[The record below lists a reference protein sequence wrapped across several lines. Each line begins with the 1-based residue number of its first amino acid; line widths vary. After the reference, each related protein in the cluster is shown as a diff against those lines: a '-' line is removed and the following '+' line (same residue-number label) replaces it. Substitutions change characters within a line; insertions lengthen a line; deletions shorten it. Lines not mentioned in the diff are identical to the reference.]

1 MLEVGCGTGAI
12 LSDLQTDAAIFALDI
27 DTSRLA
33 FSSKHVDS
41 QALLLGGDGQLLPF
55 TSGAFDIVF
64 CHFLLLWVA
73 NPDKVVSEMMRVTR
87 TGGAVIA
94 FAEPDYGSRIDYPDA
109 LIELGE
115 LQIESL
121 RSQGA
126 DPNMGRKVP
135 TIFEE
140 SGMNNI
146 QSGVL
151 QGHAPHAPSD
161 MDLELEWEVLRNDL
175 EGKIDPDRMEQLR
188 QLDINSWKSGK
199 RVLFVPTFF
208 TSAIAG

>member
-12 LSDLQTDAAIFALDI
+12 LTDLQTDAAIFALDI

-33 FSSKHVDS
+33 FSSKYVDS
-41 QALLLGGDGQLLPF
+41 QALLLGGDGHLLPF
-55 TSGAFDIVF
+55 SSGAFDIVF

-73 NPDKVVSEMMRVTR
+73 KPDKVVSEMMRVTR

-94 FAEPDYGSRIDYPDA
+94 FAEPDYGGRIDYPDELAA
-109 LIELGE
+109 LGA

-126 DPNMGRKVP
+126 DPNIGRKLP
-135 TIFEE
+135 SIFKE
-140 SGMNNI
+140 SGLKNVT
-146 QSGVL
+146 SGVL
-151 QGHAPHAPSD
+151 QGHATHLPSD
-161 MDLELEWEVLRNDL
+161 AELELEWDVLRNDL
-175 EGKIDPDRMEQLR
+175 EDKIDPDRMEQLR
-188 QLDINSWKSGK
+188 QLDINSWKSGN

-208 TSAIAG
+208 TSANTG